1 MLSIVKIAVI
11 ILIALSL
18 PKYANS
24 QVTVQGVVISENNE
38 AVPYATVRLKSNEE
52 RGTITNLDGY
62 FKINLDSES
71 DTLLISHV
79 GEGTFM
85 NAICQ
90 TLELDTFRLSNRGM
104 VLKEIRVTPYSMF
117 NAKDSVTKALKLFDS
132 NHWQDSLQ
140 LSAFYRE
147 YGAQN
152 DKWGRFFEADLS
164 IQHFGSLFLNDDI
177 KISVNQARKSIDE
190 FENTK
195 SSTNPHFILYRP
207 LKFKFLEQEFEYMG
221 LESYSDKWVYVI
233 RFYNDTKGSEY
244 KGKLYLDSED
254 LSFIEIHAKL
264 SERGANKVRNKGWG
278 KIDDQIVRYKNYRRK
293 NDIVIKFKDYKNK
306 QILSAI
312 INNGIWT
319 VESKNAK
326 VVYDYSSNFLVTGLK
341 EQFEPLQE
349 SATIP
354 KTKDLLSKNYEYDES
369 FWSNYNHLIADK
381 KQREIL
387 SHLTPV
393 R

>member
-1 MLSIVKIAVI
+1 MFSIGKITVI
-11 ILIALSL
+11 ILIGLL
-18 PKYANS
+18 IPKYANG
-24 QVTVQGVVISENNE
+24 QFTVQGVVISENNE
-38 AVPYATVRLKSNEE
+38 AVPYATVRLKSNEA

-71 DTLLISHV
+71 DSLLISHV

-85 NAICQ
+85 TAISQ
-90 TLELDTFRLSNRGM
+90 TMELDTFRLSNNEM
-104 VLKEIRVTPYSMF
+104 VLKEIRVTPSMF
-117 NAKDSVTKALKLFDS
+117 NAKDSVTKALKIFDS

-164 IQHFGSLFLNDDI
+164 IQHFGSLFLNEDI
-177 KISVNQARKSIDE
+177 KIAVNQARKSMDE

-195 SSTNPHFILYRP
+195 DATNPHFILYRP
-207 LKFKFLEQEFEYMG
+207 LKFKLTEQEFEYIG

-233 RFYNDTKGSEY
+233 RFYNDSKDGEY

-254 LSFIEIHAKL
+254 LSFLEIHAKL

-293 NDIVIKFKDYKNK
+293 NDIVVKFKDYKNK
-306 QILSAI
+306 QVLSAI
-312 INNGIWT
+312 IIDGIWT
-319 VESKNAK
+319 AESKNAK
-326 VVYDYSSNFLVTGLK
+326 VVYDYTSNFLVTGLK
-341 EQFEPLQE
+341 EQLEPLQE
-349 SATIP
+349 SATIQ
-354 KTKDLLSKNYEYDES
+354 KTEDLLSKKYEYNES

-381 KQREIL
+381 KQLEIL